1 MALEDRGAQHD
12 KVIVDKFLDP
22 EVTTVMNTYDYVL
35 RPSAN
40 AISGPIWIIL
50 PPVAE
55 AKGRF
60 YSILARAA
68 TAINTITIT
77 DRDDSECWIQD
88 IVLNGKCDK
97 LLLYSDGL
105 AWIPCVGPGAWPGV
119 LTTAPA
125 GTTAAPTT
133 RPATAPYT
141 GQ

>member
-22 EVTTVMNTYDYVL
+22 AITTVMNTYDYVL

-40 AISGPIWIIL
+40 DVSGPIWIIL

-60 YSILARAA
+60 YSILVRAA

-77 DRDDSECWIQD
+77 DRNDSECWIQD

-105 AWIPCVGPGAWPGV
+105 AWIPCVGPGDWPGV